1 MNQPT
6 RCALYIDGRF
16 TQAGVA
22 NWIEVR
28 NPANGEV
35 VAQAPDAGQ
44 DLIDAAVDA
53 ASCALRG
60 WRRSNPFERS
70 RLLHAIG
77 EELARDEQA
86 IALAI
91 TIEMGKPLAEAQGE
105 ARKLAKAFHYYAE
118 EAVRIFGETV
128 PNEEDGYT
136 SFVEKE
142 PVGVVAAIAPWNY
155 PVELI
160 GWKLAAALA
169 AGCTIVV
176 KPSEYT
182 PSSAEAVFRCVD
194 RAGLPAG
201 VANLVMGARE
211 AGRRLVGHPAID
223 KVAFTGSGPAGEDI
237 YRTVRG
243 ITGLSLELGGS
254 CPLIVTAHA
263 DLERAVS
270 GTLRRAFR
278 NAGQICISIN
288 RAYVEASVHDRFVE
302 KLAEGARRLV
312 VADGLANPRAD
323 VGPMATR
330 AGLDKVRRHVD
341 DARERGARL
350 LCGGARPDTAAAPE
364 AGAAGLFYS
373 PTVLV
378 DCRPEM
384 LVMHEETFGPVIGVS
399 AYDSLDQAIEAA
411 NGTPAGLA
419 AYAYTE
425 HVHETFRLARELDF
439 GNVAINN
446 VDAGIMNA
454 AYGGRKQSGSGYEH
468 GREGMEGY
476 LHLKHVR
483 LRHGA

>member
-1 MNQPT
+1 MTEP
-6 RCALYIDGRF
+6 RACEMYIDGRF
-16 TQAGVA
+16 GSESVHE
-22 NWIEVR
+22 WIDVV
-28 NPANGEV
+28 NPATEQV
-35 VAQAPDAGQ
+35 VARAPDADQ
-44 DLIDAAVDA
+44 QIIDEAVDA
-53 ASCALRG
+53 ASRAFKS
-60 WRRSNPFERS
+60 WRRVNPFERS
-70 RLLHAIG
+70 RLLHAI
-77 EELARDEQA
+77 ADHIAQDERV

-91 TIEMGKPLAEAQGE
+91 TTEMGKPLAEAQGE

-118 EAVRIFGETV
+118 EAVRIYGETI
-128 PNEEDGYT
+128 PNEEDGFV

-160 GWKLAAALA
+160 GWKLAASLA

-176 KPSEYT
+176 KPSEFT
-182 PSSAEAVFRCVD
+182 PSSAEAVFRCVH

-201 VANLVMGARE
+201 VANLVMGAKD
-211 AGRRLVGHPAID
+211 AGKRLVGHPRID
-223 KVAFTGSGPAGEDI
+223 KVAFTGSGSAGEDI

-263 DLERAVS
+263 DLDLAVA

-288 RAYVEASVHDRFVE
+288 RAYVQEAVYDTF
-302 KLAEGARRLV
+302 LARLADGARKLV
-312 VADGLANPRAD
+312 VADGIAQERAD

-330 AGLDKVRRHVD
+330 AGLDKVRRHLD
-341 DARERGARL
+341 DARERGGRI
-350 LCGGARPDTAAAPE
+350 LCGGGRPDAMASHENGFFHA
-364 AGAAGLFYS
+364 
-373 PTVLV
+373 PTVIA
-378 DCRPEM
+378 DGTPDM
-384 LVMHEETFGPVIGVS
+384 LVMREETFGPVIGV
-399 AYDSLDQAIEAA
+399 APYERLEDAIDAA

-425 HVHETFRLARELDF
+425 HVKETFALSRELDF

-454 AYGGRKQSGSGYEH
+454 PYGGRKQSGTGYEH

>member
-1 MNQPT
+1 
-6 RCALYIDGRF
+6 
-16 TQAGVA
+16 
-22 NWIEVR
+22 
-28 NPANGEV
+28 
-35 VAQAPDAGQ
+35 
-44 DLIDAAVDA
+44 
-53 ASCALRG
+53 
-60 WRRSNPFERS
+60 
-70 RLLHAIG
+70 
-77 EELARDEQA
+77 
-86 IALAI
+86 
-91 TIEMGKPLAEAQGE
+91 MGKPLAEAQGE

-128 PNEEDGYT
+128 PNEEDGFL
-136 SFVEKE
+136 SIVEKE

-160 GWKLAAALA
+160 GWKLAASLA

-182 PSSAEAVFRCVD
+182 PSSAEAVFRCVH

-201 VANLVMGARE
+201 VANLVMGAKD
-211 AGRRLVGHPAID
+211 AGKRLVGHPHID
-223 KVAFTGSGPAGEDI
+223 KVAFTGSGVAGEEI
-237 YRTVRG
+237 YKTVCG

-263 DLERAVS
+263 DIDLAVA

-288 RAYVEASVHDRFVE
+288 RAYVQEAVYGTFLDR
-302 KLAEGARRLV
+302 LTEGAKRLV
-312 VADGLANPRAD
+312 VANGIANERAD

-330 AGLDKVRRHVD
+330 AGLAKVQRHLD
-341 DARERGARL
+341 DARERGARI
-350 LCGGARPDTAAAPE
+350 LCGGARPE
-364 AGAAGLFYS
+364 ALASTHEGLFFA
-373 PTVLV
+373 PTVIA
-378 DCRPEM
+378 DGRPDM
-384 LVMHEETFGPVIGVS
+384 LVMHEETFGPVIGV
-399 AYDSLDQAIEAA
+399 APYRTLDEAIDAA

-419 AYAYTE
+419 SYAYTE
-425 HVHETFRLARELDF
+425 NIKESFALARGLNF

-454 AYGGRKQSGSGYEH
+454 AYGGCKQSGTGYEH

>member
-1 MNQPT
+1 MSTAPSATKACATGSTCST
-6 RCALYIDGRF
+6 RRRSASSR
-16 TQAGVA
+16 
-22 NWIEVR
+22 
-28 NPANGEV
+28 
-35 VAQAPDAGQ
+35 APDADQ
-44 DLIDAAVDA
+44 AAIDAAARAFVT
-53 ASCALRG
+53 
-60 WRRSNPFERS
+60 WRRVNPFERS

-77 EELARDEQA
+77 ECIAEDERA

-91 TIEMGKPLAEAQGE
+91 TTEMGKPLAEAQGE

-128 PNEEDGYT
+128 PNEEDGFL
-136 SFVEKE
+136 SIVEKE

-160 GWKLAAALA
+160 GWKLAASLA

-182 PSSAEAVFRCVD
+182 PSSAEAVFRCVH

-201 VANLVMGARE
+201 VANLVMGAKD
-211 AGRRLVGHPAID
+211 AGKRLVGHPHID
-223 KVAFTGSGPAGEDI
+223 KVAFTGSGVAGEEI
-237 YRTVRG
+237 YKTVCG

-263 DLERAVS
+263 DIDLAVA

-288 RAYVEASVHDRFVE
+288 RAYVQEAVYGTFLDR
-302 KLAEGARRLV
+302 LTEGAKRLV
-312 VADGLANPRAD
+312 VANGIANERAD

-330 AGLDKVRRHVD
+330 AGLAKVQRHLD
-341 DARERGARL
+341 DARERGARI
-350 LCGGARPDTAAAPE
+350 LCGGARPE
-364 AGAAGLFYS
+364 ALASTHEGLFFA
-373 PTVLV
+373 PTVIA
-378 DCRPEM
+378 DGRPDM
-384 LVMHEETFGPVIGVS
+384 LVMHEETFGPVIGV
-399 AYDSLDQAIEAA
+399 APYRTLDEAIDAA

-419 AYAYTE
+419 SYAYTE
-425 HVHETFRLARELDF
+425 NIKESFALARGLNF

-454 AYGGRKQSGSGYEH
+454 AYGGCKQSGTGYEH

>member
-1 MNQPT
+1 MTEPKH
-6 RCALYIDGRF
+6 CEMYIDGRF
-16 TQAGVA
+16 THNNSVR
-22 NWIEVR
+22 WIDVV
-28 NPANGEV
+28 NPATGRV
-35 VAQAPDAGQ
+35 VARAPVAGQ
-44 DLIDAAVDA
+44 STIDAAVDA
-53 ASCALRG
+53 ASRAFRQ
-60 WRRSNPFERS
+60 WRRVNPFERS
-70 RLLHAIG
+70 RLLHAIA
-77 EELARDEQA
+77 ECISQDERE

-91 TIEMGKPLAEAQGE
+91 TTEMGKPLAEAKGE

-118 EAVRIFGETV
+118 EAVRIFGETI
-128 PNEEDGYT
+128 PNEEDGYV

-160 GWKLAAALA
+160 GWKLAASLA

-182 PSSAEAVFRCVD
+182 PSSAQALFRCVY

-211 AGRRLVGHPAID
+211 TGRLLVGHPAID
-223 KVAFTGSGPAGEDI
+223 KVAFTGSGAAGEDI

-254 CPLIVTAHA
+254 CPLIVTAQA
-263 DLERAVS
+263 DLELAVT

-288 RAYVEASVHDRFVE
+288 RAYVEERVYGEFVE
-302 KLAEGARRLV
+302 RLTEAAKRLV
-312 VADGLANPRAD
+312 VTDGIANERAD

-330 AGLDKVRRHVD
+330 AGLEKVLRHVE
-341 DARERGARL
+341 DARARGARI
-350 LCGGARPDTAAAPE
+350 LCGGGRPE
-364 AGAAGLFYS
+364 ALASTDEGLFYA
-373 PTVLV
+373 PTVIA
-378 DCRPEM
+378 DCTPDM

-399 AYDSLDQAIEAA
+399 PYRTLDAAIAAA
-411 NGTPAGLA
+411 NSTPAGLA

-425 HVHETFRLARELDF
+425 NIKESFALSRELDF
-439 GNVAINN
+439 GNVAINH

-454 AYGGRKQSGSGYEH
+454 PYGGRKQSGTGYEH
-468 GREGMEGY
+468 GREGMAGY

>member
-1 MNQPT
+1 MTEP
-6 RCALYIDGRF
+6 RHCEMYIDGVFGNDAVRD
-16 TQAGVA
+16 
-22 NWIEVR
+22 WIDVL
-28 NPANGEV
+28 NPATERV
-35 VAQAPDAGQ
+35 VARAPDADQ
-44 DLIDAAVDA
+44 ATIDAAVDA
-53 ASCALRG
+53 AARAFVT
-60 WRRSNPFERS
+60 WRRVNPFERS

-77 EELARDEQA
+77 ECIAEDERA

-91 TIEMGKPLAEAQGE
+91 TTEMGKPLAEAQGE

-128 PNEEDGYT
+128 PNEEDGFL
-136 SFVEKE
+136 SIVEKE

-160 GWKLAAALA
+160 GWKLAASLA

-182 PSSAEAVFRCVD
+182 PSSAEAVFRCVH

-201 VANLVMGARE
+201 VANLVMGAKD
-211 AGRRLVGHPAID
+211 AGKRLVGHPRID
-223 KVAFTGSGPAGEDI
+223 KVAFTGSGAAGEEI
-237 YRTVRG
+237 QKTVRG

-263 DLERAVS
+263 DIDLAVA

-288 RAYVEASVHDRFVE
+288 RAYVQETVYGAFLER
-302 KLAEGARRLV
+302 LTEGAMKLV
-312 VADGLANPRAD
+312 VADGIAHERAD

-330 AGLDKVRRHVD
+330 AGLAKVQRHLD
-341 DARERGARL
+341 DARERGARI
-350 LCGGARPDTAAAPE
+350 LCGGTRPASLASTAE
-364 AGAAGLFYS
+364 GLFFA
-373 PTVLV
+373 PTVIA
-378 DCRPEM
+378 DGKPEM
-384 LVMHEETFGPVIGVS
+384 LVMHEETFGPVIGV
-399 AYDSLDQAIEAA
+399 APYKTLDEAIDAA

-419 AYAYTE
+419 SYAYTE
-425 HVHETFRLARELDF
+425 NIKESFALARGLDF

-454 AYGGRKQSGSGYEH
+454 AYGGRKQSGTGYEH

>member
-1 MNQPT
+1 MTEP
-6 RCALYIDGRF
+6 RHCEMYIDGRF
-16 TQAGVA
+16 TKESVSE
-22 NWIEVR
+22 WIDVT
-28 NPANGEV
+28 NPSTEQV
-35 VAQAPDAGQ
+35 VSRAPDASQ
-44 DLIDAAVDA
+44 DVIDSAIEA
-53 ASCALRG
+53 ASRAFKT
-60 WRRSNPFERS
+60 WRRVNPFERS
-70 RLLHAIG
+70 RLLHAI
-77 EELARDEQA
+77 ADEIAKDERA
-86 IALAI
+86 IAMSI
-91 TIEMGKPLAEAQGE
+91 TVEMGKPLAEAQGE

-118 EAVRIFGETV
+118 EAVRIYGETI
-128 PNEEDGYT
+128 PNEEDGFV

-160 GWKLAAALA
+160 GWKLAASLA

-211 AGRRLVGHPAID
+211 AGKRLVGHPRID
-223 KVAFTGSGPAGEDI
+223 KVAFTGSGTAGEDI

-263 DLERAVS
+263 DIDLAVA

-288 RAYVEASVHDRFVE
+288 RAYVQESVYDAF
-302 KLAEGARRLV
+302 LARLTEGANKLV
-312 VADGLANPRAD
+312 VADGVANERAD
-323 VGPMATR
+323 IGPMATR
-330 AGLDKVRRHVD
+330 AGVVKVERHLD
-341 DARERGARL
+341 DARERGARI
-350 LCGGARPDTAAAPE
+350 LCGGGRPSTL
-364 AGAAGLFYS
+364 GSGAGLFLA
-373 PTVLV
+373 PTVIA
-378 DCRPEM
+378 DGTPEM
-384 LVMHEETFGPVIGVS
+384 LVMHEETFGPVIGV
-399 AYDSLDQAIEAA
+399 APYKTLDEAIDAA

-425 HVHETFRLARELDF
+425 HVKESFTLSRELDF
-439 GNVAINN
+439 GNVAINH

-454 AYGGRKQSGSGYEH
+454 PYGGRKQSGTGYEH

>member
-1 MNQPT
+1 MTEPKK
-6 RCALYIDGRF
+6 CEMYIDGCF
-16 TQAGVA
+16 TRDGVSQ
-22 NWIEVR
+22 WIDVI
-28 NPANGEV
+28 NPSTECV
-35 VAQAPDAGQ
+35 VARAPDAGQ
-44 DLIDAAVDA
+44 DAIDAAVDA
-53 ASCALRG
+53 AHRAFKS
-60 WRRSNPFERS
+60 WRRVNPFERS
-70 RLLHAIG
+70 RLLHAVADCI
-77 EELARDEQA
+77 ESDERE

-91 TIEMGKPLAEAQGE
+91 TIEMGKPLAEAMGE

-118 EAVRIFGETV
+118 EAVRIFGQTI
-128 PNEEDGYT
+128 PNEEDGFV

-160 GWKLAAALA
+160 GWKLAASLG

-182 PSSAEAVFRCVD
+182 PSSAQAVFRCVH
-194 RAGLPAG
+194 RAGVPAG

-211 AGRRLVGHPAID
+211 TGKRLVGHPAVD

-237 YRTVRG
+237 YKTVQG

-254 CPLIVTAHA
+254 CPLIVTSQA
-263 DLERAVS
+263 DIELAVA

-288 RAYVEASVHDRFVE
+288 RAYVQDAVYSEFIERLTLE
-302 KLAEGARRLV
+302 TKRLV
-312 VADGLANPRAD
+312 VADGIANERAD
-323 VGPMATR
+323 VGPMATQ
-330 AGLDKVRRHVD
+330 AGLQKVLRHVE
-341 DARERGARL
+341 DARTRGARI
-350 LCGGARPDTAAAPE
+350 LCGGRRPE
-364 AGAAGLFYS
+364 ALESTDQGLFYA
-373 PTVLV
+373 PTVIA
-378 DCRPEM
+378 DCQSDA
-384 LVMHEETFGPVIGVS
+384 LVMHEETFGPVIGI
-399 AYDSLDQAIEAA
+399 APFKTLDEAIDFA

-425 HVHETFRLARELDF
+425 SIRESFELSRELDF

-454 AYGGRKQSGSGYEH
+454 PYGGRKQSGTGYEH
-468 GREGMEGY
+468 GHEGLEGY

>member
-1 MNQPT
+1 M
-6 RCALYIDGRF
+6 YIDGRF
-16 TQAGVA
+16 TKESVSE
-22 NWIEVR
+22 WIDVT
-28 NPANGEV
+28 NPSTEQV
-35 VAQAPDAGQ
+35 VSRAPDASQ
-44 DLIDAAVDA
+44 DVIDSAIEA
-53 ASCALRG
+53 ASRAFKT
-60 WRRSNPFERS
+60 WRRVNPFERS
-70 RLLHAIG
+70 RLLHAI
-77 EELARDEQA
+77 ADEIAKDERA
-86 IALAI
+86 IAMSI
-91 TIEMGKPLAEAQGE
+91 TVEMGKPLAEAQGE

-118 EAVRIFGETV
+118 EAVRIYGETI
-128 PNEEDGYT
+128 PNEEDGFV

-160 GWKLAAALA
+160 GWKLAASLA

-211 AGRRLVGHPAID
+211 AGKRLVGHPRID
-223 KVAFTGSGPAGEDI
+223 KVAFTGSGTAGEDI

-263 DLERAVS
+263 DIDLAVA

-288 RAYVEASVHDRFVE
+288 RAYVQESVYDAF
-302 KLAEGARRLV
+302 LARLTEGANKLV
-312 VADGLANPRAD
+312 VADGVANERAD
-323 VGPMATR
+323 IGPMATR
-330 AGLDKVRRHVD
+330 AGVVKVERHLD
-341 DARERGARL
+341 DARERGARI
-350 LCGGARPDTAAAPE
+350 LCGGGRPSTL
-364 AGAAGLFYS
+364 GSGAGLFLA
-373 PTVLV
+373 PTVIA
-378 DCRPEM
+378 DGTPEM
-384 LVMHEETFGPVIGVS
+384 LVMHEETFGPVIGV
-399 AYDSLDQAIEAA
+399 APYKTLDEAIDAA

-425 HVHETFRLARELDF
+425 HVKESFTLSRELDF
-439 GNVAINN
+439 GNVAINH

-454 AYGGRKQSGSGYEH
+454 PYGGRKQSGTGYEH

>member
-1 MNQPT
+1 MTEP
-6 RCALYIDGRF
+6 RHCEMYIDGRF
-16 TQAGVA
+16 TQEGVSE
-22 NWIEVR
+22 WIDVT
-28 NPANGEV
+28 NPSTEQV
-35 VAQAPDAGQ
+35 VSRAPDASQ
-44 DLIDAAVDA
+44 DVIDSAIEA
-53 ASCALRG
+53 ASRAFKT
-60 WRRSNPFERS
+60 WRRVNPFERS
-70 RLLHAIG
+70 RLLHAI
-77 EELARDEQA
+77 ADEIAKDERA
-86 IALAI
+86 IAMSI
-91 TIEMGKPLAEAQGE
+91 TVEMGKPLAEAQGE

-118 EAVRIFGETV
+118 EAVRIYGETI
-128 PNEEDGYT
+128 PNEEDGFV

-160 GWKLAAALA
+160 GWKLAASLA

-176 KPSEYT
+176 KPSEHT

-211 AGRRLVGHPAID
+211 AGKRLVGHPRID
-223 KVAFTGSGPAGEDI
+223 KVAFTGSGAAGEDI

-263 DLERAVS
+263 DIDLAVA

-288 RAYVEASVHDRFVE
+288 RAYVQESVYDAF
-302 KLAEGARRLV
+302 LARLTEGANKLV
-312 VADGLANPRAD
+312 VADGVANERAD
-323 VGPMATR
+323 IGPMATR
-330 AGLDKVRRHVD
+330 AGVVKVERHLD
-341 DARERGARL
+341 DARERGARI
-350 LCGGARPDTAAAPE
+350 LCGGGRPSAL
-364 AGAAGLFYS
+364 GSGAGLFLA
-373 PTVLV
+373 PTVIA
-378 DCRPEM
+378 DGTPEM
-384 LVMHEETFGPVIGVS
+384 LVMHEETFGPVIGV
-399 AYDSLDQAIEAA
+399 APYKTLDEAIDAA

-425 HVHETFRLARELDF
+425 HVKESFTLSRELDF
-439 GNVAINN
+439 GNVAINH

-454 AYGGRKQSGSGYEH
+454 PYGGRKQSGTGYEH